1 MFRLWQSRATND
13 SLVFGRLSHGVG
25 FRVCLNSTMVE
36 GIMIWD
42 AEPGLRIK
50 GLADQNHG
58 LGFRGLRVGVMVAGK
73 AAGRSET

>member
-1 MFRLWQSRATND
+1 MVLGLGSG
-13 SLVFGRLSHGVG
+13 FGMRNGSAEQHQGSG
-25 FRVCLNSTMVE
+25 FVV
-36 GIMIWD
+36 WD
-42 AEPGLRIK
+42 AESLLRIK